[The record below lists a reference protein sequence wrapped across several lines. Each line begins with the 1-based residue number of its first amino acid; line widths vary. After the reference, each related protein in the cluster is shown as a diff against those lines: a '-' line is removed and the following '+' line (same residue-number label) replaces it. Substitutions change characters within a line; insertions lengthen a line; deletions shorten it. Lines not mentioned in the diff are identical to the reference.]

1 MVSVRHLGFFADFE
15 DFAFFDGEA
24 TIDDLPVEVGFGVCE
39 DRINNQSQF
48 TVYSE

>member
-1 MVSVRHLGFFADFE
+1 
-15 DFAFFDGEA
+15 
-24 TIDDLPVEVGFGVCE
+24 LPVEVGFGVCE